1 MFKHRNDWNHLI
13 IQFSKRKCS
22 LQELIGHREA
32 GRGTAGHKNKSAP
45 GLGDGWLFP
54 LQRMD
59 GLAPASGPLQRSR
72 GTCSDKAAVRQH
84 NRGDW
89 SGAGSSREGYLAFP
103 WGEVR
108 APCKPSSLY
117 QVNTWVISPI
127 TRTVL
132 LEQVFSWILPQAKCS
147 GCPPEPQ
154 PCCPG
159 LVPWWSVG

>member
-45 GLGDGWLFP
+45 GLGDKRLFC

-59 GLAPASGPLQRSR
+59 RLAPASGPLQRSR
-72 GTCSDKAAVRQH
+72 GTCSDKAAVRRH
-84 NRGDW
+84 DRGDW
-89 SGAGSSREGYLAFP
+89 SGAGSSRGGYLAFP

-108 APCKPSSLY
+108 ASCKPSSLY
-117 QVNTWVISPI
+117 QVKHMDDLTHH
-127 TRTVL
+127 
-132 LEQVFSWILPQAKCS
+132 EGCAS
-147 GCPPEPQ
+147 GTSLFMDIA
-154 PCCPG
+154 PG
-159 LVPWWSVG
+159 KMLGVSS